1 MTVRRREVLV
11 CVECTRDVD
20 TKESEAM
27 YVVTV
32 QRLEPFLHRR
42 EGEGRQTFAQTFAV
56 ALDRTVTICSRCVG
70 SDVLRRFAPAKDQ
83 RVAQ

>member
-1 MTVRRREVLV
+1 MTVRSREVLV

-42 EGEGRQTFAQTFAV
+42 EGEGRQTFAV
-56 ALDRTVTICSRCVG
+56 ALDGQAHRTVTICSRCVG

-83 RVAQ
+83 RVAK